1 MTKHVMMSEC
11 FGNYFIRNGILTHC
25 GLFESSDVYEGDSFY
40 EVIRMMGGVP
50 LFFSDH
56 MERLE
61 YSVSHSGAKMIVL
74 PDRIAEETI
83 ILRKH
88 AGVKEANLKV
98 VFNYKGDDVTWLL
111 YFIEPLYPS
120 QQQYREGVSTILYHA
135 ERENPGVKI
144 INHRLRSSIYHKL
157 IATGAYEAFL
167 VDADGLITEGSRS
180 NLFFVKDNRLY
191 TAPDEKVL
199 GGITRKHVLDICRLN
214 GIDVVTGCVPA
225 STISEYESV
234 FMTGTSPMVLP
245 VRSID
250 SCIFDAGHPLLARL
264 LELYMER
271 VKESLS
277 AFRRP

>member
-1 MTKHVMMSEC
+1 MSEC
-11 FGNYFIRNGILTHC
+11 FGNYFIRNGVLTPC

-56 MERLE
+56 MQRLE
-61 YSVSHSGAKMIVL
+61 YSVSHSGAQMIVL
-74 PDRIAEETI
+74 PETVAESTI

-88 AGVKEANLKV
+88 AGVREANLKV
-98 VFNYKGDDVTWLL
+98 VFNYNGGKATWLI
-111 YFIEPLYPS
+111 YFIEPLYPT
-120 QQQYREGVSTILYHA
+120 QQQYREGVPTILYHA

-180 NLFFVKDNRLY
+180 NLFFVKENRLY

-199 GGITRKHVLDICRLN
+199 GGITRKHVVDICRLN
-214 GIDVVTGCVPA
+214 GIDVVFDCIPA
-225 STISEYESV
+225 VRIADYESA

-245 VRSID
+245 VCSID
-250 SCIFDAGHPLLARL
+250 RCVFDTGHPLLARL
-264 LELYMER
+264 LELYMVR
-271 VKESLS
+271 VKESLA